1 MSKIICDVCGTR
13 YPDTADQCPICGH
26 IREADGK
33 TVEDV
38 FLMEETRTEPR
49 AKVSGGRFSKE
60 NVRKRTEG
68 TLHYETE
75 PVKNKE
81 PKASKAAKKAER
93 ARPNQN
99 EEPAFSEDKQNKKA
113 NTILN
118 ILLVIVILAL
128 LLVTGYIF
136 TQFVLP
142 GMSKPE
148 PTVAPTETLPEI
160 TEPVETAAPT
170 YPCEELILV
179 EPEKPFVE
187 YQEKRLINVEVK
199 PGDTTDELIFTSS
212 DELIAAVD
220 AEGCITALA
229 EGMATITISCGD
241 IQAEYSVACIFPG
254 VEVNPG
260 ETLPPPTD
268 PPPTEP
274 PEEMTVTIDN
284 VNVRSGP
291 GTGYDKVGK
300 MNKGDT
306 ILVYEVQTVSG
317 RKWGRIDE
325 GWICLDYAK

>member
-13 YPDTADQCPICGH
+13 YPDTAEQCPICGH
-26 IREADGK
+26 IRGVAGK
-33 TVEDV
+33 TAEDV
-38 FLMEETRTEPR
+38 LIMDDARLDSHE
-49 AKVSGGRFSKE
+49 KVRGGRFSKS
-60 NVRKRTEG
+60 NVKKRTGGAAPIEA
-68 TLHYETE
+68 T
-75 PVKNKE
+75 PAK
-81 PKASKAAKKAER
+81 SKAEKKAEKKD
-93 ARPNQN
+93 NSVHKN
-99 EEPAFSEDKQNKKA
+99 EDIFAEDTQSKKA

-118 ILLVIVILAL
+118 ILLVVVIIAL
-128 LLVTGYIF
+128 LVVIGYIF
-136 TQFVLP
+136 TQHVLP
-142 GMSKPE
+142 AMNKPAE
-148 PTVAPTETLPEI
+148 TVAPPTTVMTEAPTVAPTETE
-160 TEPVETAAPT
+160 EPTI
-170 YPCEELILV
+170 PCEELVLQETEV
-179 EPEKPFVE
+179 LLTE
-187 YQEKRLINVEVK
+187 YEQKWLINVEVK